1 MGRNTWQF
9 SRVGVAL
16 CVAWCSLNTAQ
27 AAQPFDQTLTL
38 QGITFHVTSP
48 NVVKGNT
55 LKIVP
60 KGLQLDNSP
69 FSHDIEG
76 QVTGAE
82 VADINADRSPEIYV
96 YVRDS
101 GPNSA
106 MSLVAY
112 SANKKKSLSSITL
125 PPLAENPKAA
135 LGYAGHDD
143 LAVVEGV
150 LLRRF
155 PLLDGKGASP
165 KPSGKT
171 RQVQYELRQGEAGWL
186 LKISRFDDF

>member
-1 MGRNTWQF
+1 MSQ
-9 SRVGVAL
+9 VV
-16 CVAWCSLNTAQ
+16 Q
-27 AAQPFDQTLTL
+27 AFDQTLTL

-48 NVVKGNT
+48 NVAKGNT

-76 QVTGAE
+76 LVAEAE

-96 YVRDS
+96 YVREP
-101 GPNSA
+101 GANAA

-150 LLRRF
+150 LLRSF
-155 PLLDGKGASP
+155 PLVELKGASP

-171 RQVQYELRQGEAGWL
+171 RQIQYKLRQGEAGWL
-186 LKISRFDDF
+186 LKISRVDDF

>member
-1 MGRNTWQF
+1 MDRHTWRC

-16 CVAWCSLNTAQ
+16 GLAWSCLYSAQ
-27 AAQPFDQTLTL
+27 AEQAFDQTLTL

-48 NVVKGNT
+48 NLAKGNT

-96 YVRDS
+96 YVRDP
-101 GPNSA
+101 GANAA

-150 LLRRF
+150 LLRSF
-155 PLLDGKGASP
+155 PLIELKGASP

-171 RQVQYELRQGEAGWL
+171 RQIQYNLRQGEAGWL
-186 LKISRFDDF
+186 LKISRVDDF